1 MSDTARNFL
10 IGCAETAVTAW
21 TKKDLGTWE
30 RSKRPGRSPKPSG
43 EPAPDDALAAAEGGP
58 GAWADELSRRG
69 RQAR

>member
-10 IGCAETAVTAW
+10 IGCAETAATAW
-21 TKKDLGTWE
+21 TNEDLGTWE
-30 RSKRPGRSPKPSG
+30 GSMRPGRSPKPSG
-43 EPAPDDALAAAEGGP
+43 EPAPDHALAAAEGGP

>member
-10 IGCAETAVTAW
+10 IGRAETAATAW

-30 RSKRPGRSPKPSG
+30 GSKRPGRSPKPSG
-43 EPAPDDALAAAEGGP
+43 EPAPDDALAAAERGP